1 MTRVIIAQH
10 QNPGGAMVAR
20 RDVVG
25 RGLLA
30 GLAALVLPKPA
41 AAAGQDRGDQQQV
54 VQAIDRL
61 RGEMVKAQECTL
73 GPCDVV
79 STIRMQQNVFLRANQ
94 KFPEF
99 IDAGVEAWQA
109 VYDWHVKHR
118 QPIATTRLPD
128 GRYGIAF
135 MFTTIVLRYENTSNF
150 IGLGY
155 DAR

>member
-1 MTRVIIAQH
+1 
-10 QNPGGAMVAR
+10 
-20 RDVVG
+20 
-25 RGLLA
+25 
-30 GLAALVLPKPA
+30 
-41 AAAGQDRGDQQQV
+41 
-54 VQAIDRL
+54 
-61 RGEMVKAQECTL
+61 
-73 GPCDVV
+73 
-79 STIRMQQNVFLRANQ
+79 MQQNVFLRANQ